1 MIVDYKFLEENIEE
15 FIKIYF
21 EFSRANEARKKQ
33 YRNRWMN
40 TIGKESETKDKVKIS
55 EQTILYIQEII
66 TLRHEKKEERKILQ
80 TGQIKKLEN
89 RILELEKKNEALRQ
103 QIETWRKIT
112 RVLSK
117 KLQDD
122 NPHEYHKLI
131 DVNLQGINKGYYGL

>member
-40 TIGKESETKDKVKIS
+40 TIGRESKTKDKVKIS
-55 EQTILYIQEII
+55 EPTILYIQEII
-66 TLRHEKKEERKILQ
+66 TLRHEKKQERKILQ

-89 RILELEKKNEALRQ
+89 RISELQKNNEALSQ

-112 RVLSK
+112 IVLSK

-122 NPHEYHKLI
+122 NPHEYYKLI
-131 DVNLQGINKGYYGL
+131 DVNLQGIKKGYYGL

>member
-40 TIGKESETKDKVKIS
+40 TIGKESKTKDKVKIS

-66 TLRHEKKEERKILQ
+66 KLRHEKKQERKILQ

-89 RILELEKKNEALRQ
+89 RISELEKKNEALRK

-122 NPHEYHKLI
+122 NPQEYYKLI
-131 DVNLQGINKGYYGL
+131 DVKLQGINKGYYGL

>member
-1 MIVDYKFLEENIEE
+1 M
-15 FIKIYF
+15 
-21 EFSRANEARKKQ
+21 
-33 YRNRWMN
+33 
-40 TIGKESETKDKVKIS
+40 
-55 EQTILYIQEII
+55 
-66 TLRHEKKEERKILQ
+66 RHEKKEERKILQ